1 MLLKYLYNSDLAQA
15 AYLVGCQAHGVAL
28 VVDPGRDVRPYLA
41 EAAAQGLRIVAV
53 TETHIHADYVSG
65 ARELAAATGATL
77 YLSDEGGAGWQYQ
90 YLAETP
96 HRLLKDGDS
105 FFAGNIRFDV
115 LHTPGHTPE
124 HIALL
129 LTDTAARDAQGA
141 ARPMGVFTGDFVF
154 VGDVGRPDLLERAA
168 GVKDSAA
175 GGARQMFRSLDKFRA
190 LPDYLQ
196 VWPGHGAGSACG
208 KALGAIPSST
218 AGYEKL
224 FNWALAITDEAAF
237 VAALLAG
244 QPEPPTYFAQMK
256 RVNKEGPVLLAD
268 LPAWPR
274 LTLDGL
280 EAALAAKLPVV
291 DLRPAGAFAAGHIP
305 GTINIPFDGSF
316 VTWAGWLLPYDRP
329 HYLIAAD
336 ADPTEQELD
345 RTCGVDEVRRALRSI
360 GLDQTGGVG
369 SPALL
374 RQWVAAGR
382 SLQSIAAVAPET
394 LAQRVQADEVTAVDV
409 RAANEWEAGHL
420 PGARHCMLGH
430 LPAQAAT
437 LPQDRPIVVHCQV
450 GARAAIAA
458 GILQAQGFDQVE
470 TLTGGIEAWA
480 AAGLPVVQTD
490 PALAVPS

>member
-1 MLLKYLYNSDLAQA
+1 MLLKYIYNADLAQA
-15 AYLVGCQAHGVAL
+15 AYLVGCQTHGVAL
-28 VVDPGRDVRPYLA
+28 VVDPGRDIRPYLD
-41 EAAAQGLRIVAV
+41 EAAAQGLRIEAV
-53 TETHIHADYVSG
+53 TETHIHADFVSG

-77 YLSDEGGAGWQYQ
+77 YLSAEGGSDWQYQ
-90 YLAETP
+90 YLAGIS
-96 HRLLKDGDS
+96 HRLLRDGDR
-105 FFAGNIRFDV
+105 FFAGNIRLDV

-124 HIALL
+124 HITLL

-168 GVKDSAA
+168 GVKDSAVA
-175 GGARQMFRSLDKFRA
+175 GARQMFRSLDKFRA

-218 AGYEKL
+218 VGYEKL
-224 FNWALAITDEAAF
+224 FNWALAIADENTF
-237 VAALLAG
+237 VAALLDS

-256 RVNKEGPVLLAD
+256 RVNKEGPALLAD

-291 DLRPAGAFAAGHIP
+291 DLRPAEAFAAGHIP
-305 GTINIPFDGSF
+305 GTINIPFGSSF

-329 HYLIAAD
+329 HFLIAATD
-336 ADPTEQELD
+336 ADPTERARERD
-345 RTCGVDEVRRALRSI
+345 DIRRALRSI

-374 RQWVAAGR
+374 RQWAAAGR
-382 SLQSIAAVAPET
+382 PLQPIGAVAPET
-394 LAQRVQADEVTAVDV
+394 LAQRMQAGEVMVVDV
-409 RAANEWEAGHL
+409 RAAGEWEAGHL
-420 PGARHCMLGH
+420 PGAHHCMLGD

-450 GARAAIAA
+450 GTRAAIAA
-458 GILQAQGFDQVE
+458 SILQAQGFDPVE

-480 AAGLPVVQTD
+480 AAGLPQ
-490 PALAVPS
+490 LCH